1 MDRRESLRY
10 IVLGSMASTLALHGC
25 QTEPETTAI
34 DTPPKSDEHHF
45 GRTPEEKKLIEE
57 LNSEQYFN
65 PHEMETI
72 ATVCNLILPATESLK
87 GALDVE
93 VPEFI
98 EFMSKDYP
106 PFQIP
111 LRGGLMWLDHESNE
125 RNNLEFIA
133 ASEAKQ
139 KEILDT
145 IAYPDVENPENDSV
159 GVRFFSLIRNLTVT
173 GYYTSKIGIEEIGY
187 KGNTPNE
194 WNGVPDDV
202 LVKHGV
208 AYEKEWL
215 AKCIDHS
222 KRGVI
227 AQWDDEG
234 NLTT

>member
-10 IVLGSMASTLALHGC
+10 IVLGSVASTLALQGC
-25 QTEPETTAI
+25 QTENKPAEIPIET
-34 DTPPKSDEHHF
+34 DENHF
-45 GRTPEEKKLIEE
+45 GRTPAEKKLIEE

-65 PHEMETI
+65 AHEMETI
-72 ATVCNLILPATESLK
+72 ATLCNLILPPTDTLK
-87 GALDVE
+87 GALDAE

-125 RNNLEFIA
+125 RNNLEFKS
-133 ASEAKQ
+133 ASEAQQ
-139 KEILDT
+139 KEILDD
-145 IAYPDVENPENDSV
+145 IAYPDMENSENDSLA
-159 GVRFFSLIRNLTVT
+159 VRFFSLMRNLTLT
-173 GYYTSKIGIEEIGY
+173 GYYTSKIGIDELDY

-194 WNGVPDDV
+194 WDGVPEDV
-202 LVKHGV
+202 LIKHGV
-208 AYEKEWL
+208 AYEQEWL

-227 AQWDDEG
+227 AEWDEQG
-234 NLTT
+234 NLIT